1 LAVKNR
7 GVLIEDTFA
16 EAFTMRAARIVVTAK
31 NERWARE
38 AALKFT
44 GFATSVIACKCEAA
58 IERTWTPEDT
68 PDARPGVSILLF
80 TTDTESLGKRLIERI
95 GQTVL
100 TCPTTNCF
108 DGLPESPVR
117 VSAGR
122 ALRVFGDKFQISKVV
137 GGQRYWRVPVMEGE
151 FLLQESF
158 GVEKQAVGGG
168 NFLILGGDADSALAA
183 AEAAVGAING
193 MSGIILPF
201 PGGIAR
207 SGSKIGSRAYK
218 SLVASTNDAFC
229 PTLRL
234 TTASALPE
242 GVNSVLELVLD
253 SLDAGAMK
261 RAMRAGIDAAC
272 LPGVRAITA
281 GNYGG
286 NLGPHQFHLREI
298 MAGGAS

>member
-1 LAVKNR
+1 VKNR

-16 EAFTMRAARIVVTAK
+16 EGFTMRAARIVVTATNDK
-31 NERWARE
+31 WAQQ

-58 IERTWTPEDT
+58 IERSLSPEET

-80 TTDTESLGKRLIERI
+80 AMDTGSLGKRLSERI

-108 DGLPESPVR
+108 DGLPDSTERAP
-117 VSAGR
+117 AGR

-151 FLLQESF
+151 CLLQESF
-158 GVEKQAVGGG
+158 GIEKQAVGGG
-168 NFLILGGDADSALAA
+168 NFLILAEDADSALAA
-183 AEAAVGAING
+183 AEAAVEAIDG
-193 MSGIILPF
+193 LPGVILPF

-207 SGSKIGSRAYK
+207 SGSKIGARNYQ
-218 SLVASTNDAFC
+218 SLIASTNDAYC

-242 GVNSVLELVLD
+242 GVNSVLEIVLD
-253 SLDAGAMK
+253 GLDRDAISQ
-261 RAMRAGIDAAC
+261 AMRLGIEAAC
-272 LPGVRAITA
+272 RPGVRAITA

-286 NLGPHQFHLREI
+286 HLGPHQFHLRAI
-298 MAGGAS
+298 MAEGGSAS